1 MPDVAATC
9 LLCGEPEELSI
20 LDIWTD
26 GNFQLSTCCPDLLEQ
41 ISAEIDADPAWGRAL
56 LRRLGAEELT
66 GHVLRRVS
74 DGKGNGPV
82 LDFKLRLIPV
92 SFSVA
97 RAFIARHHRHC
108 GPPHAWRFGAA
119 VMNGS
124 ALMGVVS
131 VGNPVAPAFNG
142 RGIIEVN
149 RLCIRGDL
157 DPMLRWN
164 CCSKLY
170 AHAAAEAE
178 RRGFRRIITYTR
190 ADEDGASLRA
200 SGWTSEGSAGG
211 RGWHSSRRARS
222 NRNAWIAKQR
232 WSRTLSPKP
241 IAGRRLQPPCRPED
255 SWFVPTRTDDHG
267 FADYRE

>member
-1 MPDVAATC
+1 M
-9 LLCGEPEELSI
+9 
-20 LDIWTD
+20 
-26 GNFQLSTCCPDLLEQ
+26 STCCPDLLEQ

-56 LRRLGAEELT
+56 LRHLGAEELT

-74 DGKGNGPV
+74 DGQGNGPV

-142 RGIIEVN
+142 RGIVEVN

-157 DPMLRWN
+157 APMLRWN

-190 ADEDGASLRA
+190 ADEGGASLRA
-200 SGWTSEGSAGG
+200 SGWTSEGTQVVGAGTVPGVPG
-211 RGWHSSRRARS
+211 RTEMPGSPNSDGRAPCLPSRSQALACSPRVGQRIVGSSEAERTIKALRL
-222 NRNAWIAKQR
+222 IANSSEREIK
-232 WSRTLSPKP
+232 K
-241 IAGRRLQPPCRPED
+241 RRLSENGKD
-255 SWFVPTRTDDHG
+255 
-267 FADYRE
+267 